1 MARTRGVCRSWH
13 SIGVS
18 VEVAGIGVAKH
29 GGMVTVDAKQ
39 LLEEIDRHELG

>member
-29 GGMVTVDAKQ
+29 GGMVTVDAGHA
-39 LLEEIDRHELG
+39 DRPLVIE